1 MNTSL
6 SAIMLLSAAA
16 GFAVCARGL
25 VPRGRRRLAGAL
37 AGPVGGATT
46 GIRDGWSPGKP
57 SVVGRTP
64 ASAVVGMAVMLV
76 AMADMAFDAV
86 YLLPGVVWGVVL
98 LLAGPLLLVGRR
110 SSAGPAHCGFGMHR
124 SLSMI
129 AMAALTITGGHGDG
143 AGPGVT
149 ADPGHAHGG
158 PTLLPVLLAAGIA
171 ALLAYTVVLVVAHRR
186 ADRDDAR
193 GGSRFLPRAGVESCL
208 AAVSVA
214 AMAASMLV

>member
-16 GFAVCARGL
+16 GFAVCVRGL
-25 VPRGRRRLAGAL
+25 VPRGRRRLVGSM
-37 AGPVGGATT
+37 AGPVGGRTP
-46 GIRDGWSPGKP
+46 GLRDGWSPGEP
-57 SVVGRTP
+57 ADVGRTP
-64 ASAVVGMAVMLV
+64 GSAVVGMAVMLV

-98 LLAGPLLLVGRR
+98 LLAGPLLLVGGR
-110 SSAGPAHCGFGMHR
+110 STAGPAPCGFGMHR

-129 AMAALTITGGHGDG
+129 AMAALTITGGHADDAGRG
-143 AGPGVT
+143 AT
-149 ADPGHAHGG
+149 THAGHAHGG
-158 PTLLPVLLAAGIA
+158 PTLLPVLLAAGVA

-186 ADRDDAR
+186 THRDDAR
-193 GGSRFLPRAGVESCL
+193 RGSRFLPRAGVESCL

-214 AMAASMLV
+214 AMAASMVA